1 MHLISN
7 FGKPSSGK
15 LFRYSPVAGF
25 LLVCINPAWA
35 GDYFDPGF
43 LGNSG
48 DNTAVD
54 LSAFSEAGE
63 FSRGNIRYGYL
74 LTSAMQGSTPRIF
87 RKIRRAKLRR
97 FSRHLNWKRL
107 E

>member
-54 LSAFSEAGE
+54 LSAFSETGGVQPGKYTVWVFVNQRNAGQ
-63 FSRGNIRYGYL
+63 YTL
-74 LTSAMQGSTPRIF
+74 D
-87 RKIRRAKLRR
+87 
-97 FSRHLNWKRL
+97 
-107 E
+107 

>member
-25 LLVCINPAWA
+25 YWFVLTQPGPVIILIRDFLVIPAIIRLST
-35 GDYFDPGF
+35 FPHF
-43 LGNSG
+43 LRP
-48 DNTAVD
+48 
-54 LSAFSEAGE
+54 GE

-74 LTSAMQGSTPRIF
+74 LTSAMQGSTPWIF
-87 RKIRRAKLRR
+87 RKYAGQNCAGSHAI
-97 FSRHLNWKRL
+97 
-107 E
+107 